1 MGVVTPE
8 RPAAPQE
15 PPPRRGIPTSLVVLA
30 AVILSG
36 YLFIAWV
43 SDLIPDVANPF
54 TSETVDRTG
63 PAVLRSIQNLEDF
76 RAASGHFEVIVDLE
90 KDTRFVPS
98 PIRGERVLFVAVGD
112 VEAGVDF
119 SGVKGDAV
127 RVSNNRRSVDLELPH
142 AEFFG
147 ARVDPGRSYVYDRDR
162 GLIDRVASI
171 FQDNPTSEQE
181 LYVLAEEKL
190 MDAAENDSGILARA
204 ERNTRLMLLGLFEAL
219 GFTSVSI
226 EFVDVAP

>member
-1 MGVVTPE
+1 VIALWLAFSGLGGCLPSFDNPFRTETIDRSSP
-8 RPAAPQE
+8 
-15 PPPRRGIPTSLVVLA
+15 VVLK
-30 AVILSG
+30 
-36 YLFIAWV
+36 
-43 SDLIPDVANPF
+43 
-54 TSETVDRTG
+54 
-63 PAVLRSIQNLEDF
+63 SIQNLRRFE
-76 RAASGHFEVIVDLE
+76 AASGHFEVIVDLE

-162 GLIDRVASI
+162 GLIDRVASL

-190 MDAAENDSGILARA
+190 MEAAENDSGILARA

-226 EFVDVAP
+226 EFVEVAP

>member
-1 MGVVTPE
+1 MLKSIE
-8 RPAAPQE
+8 NLRRFEAA
-15 PPPRRGIPTSLVVLA
+15 T
-30 AVILSG
+30 
-36 YLFIAWV
+36 
-43 SDLIPDVANPF
+43 
-54 TSETVDRTG
+54 
-63 PAVLRSIQNLEDF
+63 
-76 RAASGHFEVIVDLE
+76 GHFEVIVDLE

-119 SGVKGDAV
+119 SGVEDEAV
-127 RVSNNRRSVDLELPH
+127 HVSNNRRDVRLELPH

-147 ARVDPGRSYVYDRDR
+147 ARVDPTRSYVYDRDR

-181 LYVLAEEKL
+181 LYVLAQEKL
-190 MDAAENDSGILARA
+190 IGAAEESSGILARA
-204 ERNTRLMLLGLFEAL
+204 ERNTRLMLVGLFKAL

-226 EFVDVAP
+226 EFVDTAP

>member
-1 MGVVTPE
+1 VI
-8 RPAAPQE
+8 A
-15 PPPRRGIPTSLVVLA
+15 LWLA
-30 AVILSG
+30 FGGLGGCLPS
-36 YLFIAWV
+36 F
-43 SDLIPDVANPF
+43 DHPF
-54 TSETVDRTG
+54 RTETVDRSS
-63 PAVLRSIQNLEDF
+63 PVVLKSIQNLRRFED
-76 RAASGHFEVIVDLE
+76 ASGHFELNVDLE

-127 RVSNNRRSVDLELPH
+127 RVSNNRRSVELELPH

-171 FQDNPTSEQE
+171 FQNNPTSEQE

>member
-1 MGVVTPE
+1 M
-8 RPAAPQE
+8 
-15 PPPRRGIPTSLVVLA
+15 LA
-30 AVILSG
+30 L
-36 YLFIAWV
+36 WV
-43 SDLIPDVANPF
+43 AFGGLGGCFPSFDNPF
-54 TSETVDRTG
+54 RTETVDRSSPVVLKSIENLRRFQAATG
-63 PAVLRSIQNLEDF
+63 
-76 RAASGHFEVIVDLE
+76 HYEVIVDLE

-98 PIRGERVLFVAVGD
+98 AIRGERVLFVAVGD

-119 SGVKGDAV
+119 TRLEGEAV
-127 RVSNNRRSVDLELPH
+127 RVSNNRRSVHLELPH

-147 ARVDPGRSYVYDRDR
+147 ARVDTTRSYVYDRDR

-190 MDAAENDSGILARA
+190 MASAEESSGILARA
-204 ERNTRLMLLGLFEAL
+204 ERNTRLMLLGLLEAL

-226 EFVDVAP
+226 EFVETSP